1 MTFNEILYGTLPAD
15 KIDEFYTVKTD
26 ITKVYRM
33 REFEDE
39 RSSPEL
45 NLYRPPGFSQ
55 GINKDIPPSK
65 HISESIIG
73 KQQPTSMTIGQVFE
87 KPKNS
92 SSLNVKQSSPDPQ
105 ERKLGD
111 LLRIKLK
118 YLDPEKIDIE

>member
-15 KIDEFYTVKTD
+15 KIDDFYTVKTD

-39 RSSPEL
+39 RSSPDL

-65 HISESIIG
+65 QVSESLIG
-73 KQQPTSMTIGQVFE
+73 K
-87 KPKNS
+87 
-92 SSLNVKQSSPDPQ
+92 
-105 ERKLGD
+105 
-111 LLRIKLK
+111 
-118 YLDPEKIDIE
+118 